1 MNRHPSDEN
10 LLEYC
15 ESAEAPAAEQV
26 RRHLETGCA
35 RCSERVASSREILAA
50 LRVSPLSV
58 APEAFV
64 RSALEKIAAL
74 RQGQAPRTAIGA
86 VKEKVRRV
94 LEEVRLGL
102 VLDTAIGAS
111 MQGIRGSAVS
121 EHRQLM
127 FESPLGNLHLQV
139 EAGSG
144 SYTVIGQ
151 LVPSNPADRLRGGV
165 VRVEVQRGSPRGRLS
180 ETGEFRIEG
189 VPGGTVRIRIAWAGR
204 ELVSDPIDLEA
215 GLDE

>member
-1 MNRHPSDEN
+1 
-10 LLEYC
+10 
-15 ESAEAPAAEQV
+15 
-26 RRHLETGCA
+26 
-35 RCSERVASSREILAA
+35 
-50 LRVSPLSV
+50 
-58 APEAFV
+58 
-64 RSALEKIAAL
+64 
-74 RQGQAPRTAIGA
+74 
-86 VKEKVRRV
+86 
-94 LEEVRLGL
+94 
-102 VLDTAIGAS
+102 

-127 FESPLGNLHLQV
+127 FESPLGSLHLQV
-139 EAGSG
+139 ETGSG

-151 LVPSNPADRLRGGV
+151 LVPSDPADRLRGGV

-189 VPGGTVRIRIAWAGR
+189 VPGGTVRIRIAWVGR